1 MFLNMTAEEITA
13 ELVSAGDPEPLFA
26 EADRVRRQYMGDE
39 VHLRGLIEFS
49 NVCTRHCLYCGI
61 RAATAKLKRYRLT
74 SDEILACAKK
84 AKELNYH
91 TVVLQSGEDP
101 FFTPKLL
108 AEIVSAIKEKF
119 GLAVTLS
126 VGEFSREDYRLLRS
140 AGADRFLLRFETSD
154 RKLFSVLKPD
164 SDYDNRFRCLRDL
177 KDAGFQVGSGIMVGL
192 PGQTM
197 ESIAHD
203 ILLFR
208 DLELD
213 MVGIGPFIPSPGTP
227 LSGVEGGSSLLT
239 LKAVALTRLATL
251 NTHMPAT
258 TALGS
263 IDPEGRQKALR
274 CGANVIMPN
283 ISPKRVRAQY
293 RLYPGK
299 ICIAEEASRR
309 SVCVDEMLLSL
320 GRSRANH
327 AGHSLKRQA

>member
-13 ELVSAGDPEPLFA
+13 ALASDSAPEPLFA

-49 NVCTRHCLYCGI
+49 NICTRHCLYCGI
-61 RAATAKLKRYRLT
+61 RAATTKLKRYRLT
-74 SDEILACAKK
+74 KDEILACAKK
-84 AKELNYH
+84 AKKLDYQ

-101 FFTPKLL
+101 FFTPKML
-108 AEIVSAIKEKF
+108 AEIVSAIKDRF
-119 GLAVTLS
+119 DLAVTLS

-164 SDYDNRFRCLRDL
+164 SDYDTRFRCLRDL

-192 PGQTM
+192 PGQSM
-197 ESIAHD
+197 ESIARD

-213 MVGIGPFIPSPGTP
+213 MVGIGPFIPSPETP
-227 LSGVEGGSSLLT
+227 LAGVDGGTALLA
-239 LKAVALTRLATL
+239 LKTVALARLATL
-251 NTHMPAT
+251 NTHIPAT

-274 CGANVIMPN
+274 CGANVLMPN
-283 ISPKRVRAQY
+283 VSPTRVRAHY
-293 RLYPGK
+293 KLYPGK
-299 ICIAEEASRR
+299 ICIADDASQCAG
-309 SVCVDEMLLSL
+309 CVDRMLSSL
-320 GRSRANH
+320 GRTRAKH
-327 AGHSLKRQA
+327 AGHSLKRKA